1 MKGVKEG
8 ERSRD
13 EVYEKR
19 VSDAEKSRDEAFGR
33 GFSEGFSEGFQKGFD
48 AKRSASMGDVDRKH
62 ITSHSSAA
70 LGTLSVATGQTGL
83 GFSRPPN
90 VQCLTIFAGTQ
101 QNRPHLRPQ
110 ISPSRRY
117 PDDSE
122 HVFAAQNQA
131 SFRSSVAASHRTAHV
146 ETQNS
151 VRPQNGPWDVY
162 QAAPM

>member
-1 MKGVKEG
+1 MEGVKEG

-19 VSDAEKSRDEAFGR
+19 VTDAEKSRDEAFGR
-33 GFSEGFSEGFQKGFD
+33 GFSEGFQKGFD

-62 ITSHSSAA
+62 IASHSSAA
-70 LGTLSVATGQTGL
+70 LGTLSVATGQTG
-83 GFSRPPN
+83 
-90 VQCLTIFAGTQ
+90 TQ
-101 QNRPHLRPQ
+101 QNRPHLRTQ

-122 HVFAAQNQA
+122 QAFVAQNQA
-131 SFRSSVAASHRTAHV
+131 SFRPSVAASHRTTHV